1 MKANEII
8 YFAQDF
14 ILNARTAPS
23 SSQSVTNFIFDLGG
37 NTFYLR
43 GQMNLSTSGI
53 NYSFTFRNGT
63 IDATQAGSFSGNPN
77 DTGVFTFDNVY
88 INYTGTGQFFN
99 TYGGILVLKN
109 STFYGASGYLIS
121 FDVANKYFSLQIS
134 DSTVT
139 AKRVIRTMRI
149 NAVSELDYDE
159 FFIKNSVINVSE
171 YLMQV
176 VNAQSPTQ
184 DNYINFDITG
194 SKITAPI
201 IMQVAANTVGIA
213 KVRMSNTYL
222 AKEAKIQIGTVTGE
236 GTDAFSLDIATGER
250 IMEISG
256 VEGYS
261 YLINKVPLSQG
272 DFTANL
278 TLYSDFTINFFA
290 NSDKIKEVQL
300 NGNTLSGEAYGDSTK
315 YTIPDIAP
323 YSAAN
328 DLSFTVIIENN
339 GITYK
344 VPLAY
349 SILKYANTVI
359 AGNYTDADKQLV
371 SAVMAYIVS
380 AYEYTDN
387 TAPEFSGVEY
397 SSAEIGE
404 AEAFSHEA
412 ISSVQLSLGSGV
424 KVRFNLKSDYYG
436 KLIVGDTVY
445 EIDKDAPG
453 TVGAVNYV
461 TVNLRAYELY
471 NNGIEVSDASG
482 TSVYTLANYVEF
494 ANNYGDTKLIAL
506 IDALVDYSYYASESK
521 NSYREEK

>member
-1 MKANEII
+1 
-8 YFAQDF
+8 
-14 ILNARTAPS
+14 
-23 SSQSVTNFIFDLGG
+23 
-37 NTFYLR
+37 
-43 GQMNLSTSGI
+43 
-53 NYSFTFRNGT
+53 
-63 IDATQAGSFSGNPN
+63 
-77 DTGVFTFDNVY
+77 
-88 INYTGTGQFFN
+88 
-99 TYGGILVLKN
+99 
-109 STFYGASGYLIS
+109 
-121 FDVANKYFSLQIS
+121 
-134 DSTVT
+134 
-139 AKRVIRTMRI
+139 
-149 NAVSELDYDE
+149 
-159 FFIKNSVINVSE
+159 
-171 YLMQV
+171 MQV

-494 ANNYGDTKLIAL
+494 ANNYGDAKLTAL

-521 NSYREEK
+521 NSYREEN